1 MPAAR
6 YIRSLSEAEQKALKQ
21 LYRKTDEADL
31 RTRCQMILL
40 SAQGHRVAEIAE
52 LTFFEEDAVLYW
64 FERYEQESLRGLED
78 RPRPGRPPK
87 SGQSGASGFGC
98 GR

>member
-6 YIRSLSEAEQKALKQ
+6 YIRGLSEAEQKALKE
-21 LYRKTDEADL
+21 LYRKTADADL

-40 SAQGHRVAEIAE
+40 SVQGHSVAEIAD

-64 FERYEQESLRGLED
+64 FDRYEQESLKGLED
-78 RPRPGRPPK
+78 RPRPGRPHK
-87 SGQSGASGFGC
+87 S
-98 GR
+98 

>member
-6 YIRSLSEAEQKALKQ
+6 YLRSLTDAEQKALKQ
-21 LYRKTDEADL
+21 LYRQTNNADL

-40 SAQGHRVAEIAE
+40 SAQGYSVAEIAK

-64 FERYEQESLRGLED
+64 FDRYEQESLSGLED
-78 RPRPGRPPK
+78 RPRPGRPRK
-87 SGQSGASGFGC
+87 SG
-98 GR
+98 

>member
-6 YIRSLSEAEQKALKQ
+6 YIRPLTEDEQKGLKH

-40 SAQGHRVAEIAE
+40 SAQGHSVAEIAD

-64 FERYEQESLRGLED
+64 LGRYEQESLSGLED
-78 RPRPGRPPK
+78 RPRPGRPRK
-87 SGQSGASGFGC
+87 S
-98 GR
+98 